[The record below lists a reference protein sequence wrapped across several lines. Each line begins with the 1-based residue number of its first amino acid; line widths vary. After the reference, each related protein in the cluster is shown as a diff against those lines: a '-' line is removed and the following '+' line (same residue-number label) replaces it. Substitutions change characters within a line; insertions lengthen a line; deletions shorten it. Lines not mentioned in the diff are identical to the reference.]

1 MAGQSAGSSVLELT
15 ADIVSAYLKN
25 NRAGA
30 NSIPQ
35 LIQQVHQTL
44 ATLAPDAVAESGTA
58 AAPLARSRPE
68 PAVPITKSV
77 FDDYIICL
85 EDGRKLRTLKRHLRT
100 AYNLTPDQYRRR
112 WELGPDYPMVAPS
125 YARQRSDLAKRIGLG
140 QKRLDD

>member
-1 MAGQSAGSSVLELT
+1 MAGQSAASSVLELT

-25 NRAGA
+25 NRAVA
-30 NSIPQ
+30 TSIPQ

-44 ATLAPDAVAESGTA
+44 TTLAPVVALVAE
-58 AAPLARSRPE
+58 PLSRQRPE
-68 PAVPITKSV
+68 PAVPIQTSV

-100 AYNLTPDQYRRR
+100 AYNMTPEQYRRR
-112 WELGPDYPMVAPS
+112 WDLGPDYPMVAPS